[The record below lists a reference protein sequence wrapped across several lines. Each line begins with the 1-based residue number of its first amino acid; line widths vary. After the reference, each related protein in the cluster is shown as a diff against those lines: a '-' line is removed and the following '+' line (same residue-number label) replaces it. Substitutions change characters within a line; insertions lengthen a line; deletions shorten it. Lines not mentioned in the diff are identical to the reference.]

1 MSDDNR
7 DVRIMVGSVVQI
19 DPAHDDVFGG
29 SFLVVTEMKTW
40 GVMGYVTIP
49 GKDGGAAYR
58 RVAFDK
64 VIYIGQAEWVVG
76 REEAGER

>member
-7 DVRIMVGSVVQI
+7 DVRITVDSVVQI
-19 DPAHDDVFGG
+19 DPAHDDRFGG
-29 SFLVVTEMKTW
+29 AFLVVTEMKTW

-49 GKDGGAAYR
+49 GKDGGAAYY

-64 VIYIGQAEWVVG
+64 VVYIGQAEWVAGRGEVG
-76 REEAGER
+76 DR